1 MLTEDIRK
9 VIRKIERLQK
19 KGLHKSAAAI
29 GSELRLM
36 ANGNEET
43 VKAWVKEYAEETMV
57 VTPKA
62 IRRYK

>member
-43 VKAWVKEYAEETMV
+43 VKAWVKEYAEET
-57 VTPKA
+57 
-62 IRRYK
+62 R